1 VLSTNKWLGM
11 AALAVLATCGESVAP
26 LQTAQPG
33 VVFTF
38 PLDQQ
43 VDVPL
48 GARFVVTFS
57 DPVEAS
63 ALGSCAGFCL
73 KGPNGPIEVE
83 AKIVGDGKSVEI
95 SGAALEPGT
104 KYELHAT
111 RALAPSAENL
121 PASGTPLVTFTT
133 RSVRPRSTIPTL
145 VAVNGGDPAKPDG
158 FRPIFESTTIRLL
171 FSEPLDPRGT
181 IGGANA
187 VELVN
192 MTTSSVVPAT
202 VYGGGIHVSIDPK
215 DDLVAGQQYLVRL
228 GNKLVDVSGQA
239 LAPTQFT
246 FTPVSTAGP
255 GAVKQVL
262 RIRGEGDPGPKS
274 SRSGAKSN
282 VIVMNKPLIG
292 REESTMLPA
301 SLQAELGDPKSLG
314 GPIAFTIRKGQRM
327 RATGLDVKLGGQISA
342 GLSTGDIIIEL
353 LTDGGGRIYRN
364 PHQPADQRPENDRA
378 PLYTDLS
385 LDVAVYTVDPT
396 GNAVITQTVLGV
408 QAVGTVVATEGVL
421 AIENM
426 ASMELPLLGVTEA
439 PTNLVLELI
448 TDESATAPTD
458 GEAPKLVASSP
469 GLGSNDFSVD
479 AGIEVI
485 FDEPIDV
492 ERARAGG
499 IRLEQGT
506 AAVSSII
513 ESHGAA
519 VVVRPLV
526 PLAYGTAYRVVLQDV
541 ADVAGNPLAQT
552 QPITFTTP
560 PLAGTNAPMTVA
572 SVYPGAPCALTGGNP
587 TAAGRCAGGAGG
599 DSMYRPFA
607 LPANETIEVSFTQ
620 SPRRTS
626 VVRGTACNQG
636 AVRVEQMDAAGTACV
651 SVVAGSLRVRDRG
664 IAFIP
669 DVPWIPGTRY
679 RLTLVSGD
687 DDNCGTGELCGANGV
702 APSFDPLS
710 GTDNG
715 EAGGPALVINFLGEM
730 PTKSTFML
738 ANTARYTD
746 INGNGFREGA
756 EPIRDENRA
765 ALRVVSTDG
774 IISSASFTSPDCL
787 PNVPGVQACMY
798 LSGAMPVQ
806 MGELSTTC
814 PLPDGTAAASCIP
827 VALSP
832 QAMYATSV
840 GLDAVAL
847 ITISN
852 DTGTSVMRVRD
863 GATPVMG
870 YIIERNGEPTLVAKL
885 DLYMD
890 APDLSIPL
898 SSHDLHSKP
907 LSVSLTGPV
916 KFLPDGR
923 ISMALTNTAA
933 MPVKITISAPIV
945 GDGTVNLE
953 VPAGEMKLQ
962 LISPALRGGP
972 L

>member
-1 VLSTNKWLGM
+1 VWCVLSTKKWLGIL
-11 AALAVLATCGESVAP
+11 ALALLATCGESTAP

-38 PLDQQ
+38 PIDHQ
-43 VDVPL
+43 VDVPV
-48 GARFVVTFS
+48 GARVVVTFS

-73 KGPNGPIEVE
+73 KGPNGPVEVE

-111 RALAPSAENL
+111 RELAPSAENL

-133 RSVRPRSTIPTL
+133 RSVRPRSVVPALI
-145 VAVNGGDPAKPDG
+145 AVNGGDPAKPDA

-181 IGGANA
+181 IGGPNA
-187 VELVN
+187 IELVN

-228 GNKLVDVSGQA
+228 GTKLVDVSGQA

-246 FTPVSTAGP
+246 FTPTSTQGP

-262 RIRGEGDPGPKS
+262 RIRGEGDPGPKQ

-282 VIVMNKPLIG
+282 VIVMDKPLIG
-292 REESTMLPA
+292 REESTMLPG
-301 SLQAELGDPKSLG
+301 SLKAELGDPKALG

-364 PHQPADQRPENDRA
+364 PHQPAEQRPENDRA

-408 QAVGTVVATEGVL
+408 QAGGTVVATEGVL
-421 AIENM
+421 AI
-426 ASMELPLLGVTEA
+426 
-439 PTNLVLELI
+439 
-448 TDESATAPTD
+448 ESATAPTD

-499 IRLEQGT
+499 IRLEQGAT
-506 AAVSSII
+506 VVPSII

-541 ADVAGNPLAQT
+541 ADVAGNPLAAT

-599 DSMYRPFA
+599 DSMYRPFS
-607 LPANETIEVSFTQ
+607 LPSNETIEVAFTQ
-620 SPRRTS
+620 PPRRTS

-636 AVRVEQMDAAGTACV
+636 AVRVEQMDAAGTTCV
-651 SVVAGSLRVRDRG
+651 STVPGSLRLRDRG

-669 DVPWIPGTRY
+669 DVPWTPGTHY
-679 RLTLVSGD
+679 RLTLVSGG

-715 EAGGPALVINFLGEM
+715 EAGGPALVINFLGDL
-730 PTKSTFML
+730 PTKNTFML
-738 ANTARYTD
+738 ANTARYSD

-765 ALRVVSTDG
+765 ALRVISTDG

-806 MGELSTTC
+806 MGELSTSC
-814 PLPDGTAAASCIP
+814 PLPDGTSAASCLP
-827 VALSP
+827 VVLSP

-898 SSHDLHSKP
+898 SDHDLHSKP

-923 ISMALTNTAA
+923 ISMSLTNTAA